1 MEATVQRKKT
11 SFRLREDLLEKL
23 KAAANSRR
31 SSLNSYV
38 ESVLMDDVYHE
49 PNETTVSAIKE
60 VMDGRCDD
68 KAVDLSSTESFLKSI
83 LE

>member
-1 MEATVQRKKT
+1 MEATIQRKKT
-11 SFRLREDLLEKL
+11 SFRLREDLLERL
-23 KAAANSRR
+23 KAAASLKQ

-60 VMDGRCDD
+60 VMEGRCSD
-68 KAVDLSSTESFLKSI
+68 KSVDLSSTQSFLKSI